1 LLVLY
6 LEHPR
11 VAAPTD
17 GLRAGDDLARP
28 AARARVPRE
37 RLAMNIHA
45 GALTFAMKFDLA
57 GSGT

>member
-1 LLVLY
+1 MVY
-6 LEHPR
+6 
-11 VAAPTD
+11 
-17 GLRAGDDLARP
+17 
-28 AARARVPRE
+28 ARVTTSHGRRHERAFQAE